1 MVRSSSQTSEA
12 PKPVADDIRHCRRK
26 HWCSHQ
32 AVPAPVSQPAQQDT
46 VPSLPASTRYVDF
59 LRQAPRYVLRASL
72 VSLSWVAWLLQT
84 FISVVWFI
92 FPPRQALI

>member
-1 MVRSSSQTSEA
+1 MVRSSIQTSEA

-26 HWCSHQ
+26 HWCYHQ
-32 AVPAPVSQPAQQDT
+32 AVPAPVLQPTQQET

-59 LRQAPRYVLRASL
+59 LRHVPRYVLRASL
-72 VSLSWVAWLLQT
+72 LSLSCVAWWLQT

-92 FPPRQALI
+92 FLPRQALM